1 MIPFVG
7 SISCLKL
14 YRWIT
19 NGSKFADYVTT
30 GCKTEVNLQ
39 GSFDFHKTDNEADFV
54 IVDNSKHPAYL
65 EKGRYC
71 HDEAILAFRQVS
83 KFWQVQVNP
92 KCVRSTT
99 KLGMLIEYVR
109 G

>member
-1 MIPFVG
+1 MDYER
-7 SISCLKL
+7 LKICGL
-14 YRWIT
+14 CHHRMQ
-19 NGSKFADYVTT
+19 NRGQLA
-30 GCKTEVNLQ
+30 
-39 GSFDFHKTDNEADFV
+39 GSFDFHKTDKEADFV
-54 IVDNSKHPAYL
+54 IVDHSKHPAYL

-109 G
+109 GT